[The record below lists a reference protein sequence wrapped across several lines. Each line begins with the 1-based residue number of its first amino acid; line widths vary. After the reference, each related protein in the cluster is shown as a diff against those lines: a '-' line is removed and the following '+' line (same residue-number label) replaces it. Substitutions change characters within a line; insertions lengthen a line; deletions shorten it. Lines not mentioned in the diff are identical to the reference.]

1 MLLELLAAAVAI
13 ALTAAILL
21 GHLRGLSGAH
31 TATQS
36 AAASTTSGTAGAQ
49 GRGPTLPPRAPG
61 ELLEDLGFEVG
72 LGRWQAG
79 KGTHLA
85 RVTGGHSG
93 SWAASLAAAR
103 WPTPSMG
110 IRQVQR
116 LQPGKQYAV
125 TVWLRANQP
134 GTLVRVDVGE
144 ETGGRQYAV
153 DSAGAVLQ
161 GPGWQPLEVIHVTHQ
176 PGALLAIQVAT
187 IELPAGGQV
196 LVDDLS
202 VQVATASTRP

>member
-1 MLLELLAAAVAI
+1 
-13 ALTAAILL
+13 
-21 GHLRGLSGAH
+21 
-31 TATQS
+31 
-36 AAASTTSGTAGAQ
+36 
-49 GRGPTLPPRAPG
+49 
-61 ELLEDLGFEVG
+61 
-72 LGRWQAG
+72 
-79 KGTHLA
+79 
-85 RVTGGHSG
+85 
-93 SWAASLAAAR
+93 
-103 WPTPSMG
+103 MG